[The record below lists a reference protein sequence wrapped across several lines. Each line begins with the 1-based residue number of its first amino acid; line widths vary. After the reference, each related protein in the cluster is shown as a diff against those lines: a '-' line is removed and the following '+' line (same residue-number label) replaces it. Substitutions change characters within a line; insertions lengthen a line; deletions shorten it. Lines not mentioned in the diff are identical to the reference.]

1 MFVFDSFSCG
11 LSIICD
17 ILSYFFCIVYYFI
30 LRNLILLSIIHYLL
44 YAVLFNYIPYIFYDL
59 LLIASLF
66 HLFVVGLKDRRGR
79 VMKEKLKKKK
89 FNEMKKNIKQKKIE
103 KYVKLKKKLR

>member
-11 LSIICD
+11 LSINCD

-44 YAVLFNYIPYIFYDL
+44 YAVSFNYIPYIFYDL

-66 HLFVVGLKDRRGR
+66 VLGLKDKRGR

-89 FNEMKKNIKQKKIE
+89 SNEMKKNTKQKKTE